1 MGPIERSTKIS
12 FLFGVTGLAYSLKL
26 GSNKDVGLK
35 YLTIKFEYLEEK
47 IRCIPI
53 FARIGRKSAQKLF
66 EPVGRDRFG
75 S

>member
-1 MGPIERSTKIS
+1 MHGAKLNAPIEIFS
-12 FLFGVTGLAYSLKL
+12 FGVTGLAYSLKL

-53 FARIGRKSAQKLF
+53 FARIATIV
-66 EPVGRDRFG
+66 PVQNII
-75 S
+75 SLAEL